1 MDRKY
6 TPEELTRLHDVLY
19 EILAE
24 IDRICMKYDIKYF
37 VTGGT
42 AIGVYFWQSIIPWD
56 DDVDVGMTRYNYIR
70 FIEVAQA
77 ELGDKYFLQ
86 TPQTDKHSLFF
97 FAKVR
102 KNGTIFSES
111 QFQHVNMHQGIYVDI
126 FPFDDIPEN
135 ESKQKRQHNIVFFLN
150 GLFIA
155 TEVWQ
160 YKHFGKCHVP
170 HPRKKSLPTC
180 LMFRLLI
187 TLIPKSTIGWM
198 LHKAQTWYNGNTYTE
213 CKNIIT
219 HSEHLPKKNATDTQR
234 MPLGPL
240 MVQAPK
246 DILQYLNNHYG
257 SVRKDYPIELQTNH
271 CPAVLYF
278 GEESNNNDNK

>member
-86 TPQTDKHSLFF
+86 TPQTD
-97 FAKVR
+97 
-102 KNGTIFSES
+102 N
-111 QFQHVNMHQGIYVDI
+111 
-126 FPFDDIPEN
+126 
-135 ESKQKRQHNIVFFLN
+135 RQ
-150 GLFIA
+150 
-155 TEVWQ
+155 
-160 YKHFGKCHVP
+160 
-170 HPRKKSLPTC
+170 R
-180 LMFRLLI
+180 
-187 TLIPKSTIGWM
+187 
-198 LHKAQTWYNGNTYTE
+198 
-213 CKNIIT
+213 
-219 HSEHLPKKNATDTQR
+219 
-234 MPLGPL
+234 
-240 MVQAPK
+240 
-246 DILQYLNNHYG
+246 
-257 SVRKDYPIELQTNH
+257 
-271 CPAVLYF
+271 
-278 GEESNNNDNK
+278 